1 MSVIVFN
8 THENAMYADTITS
21 LSSGCAYDGHKV
33 AFHEFDN
40 GWKLLLGKIGV
51 PAYYDP
57 VEQYVLSLL
66 SIYAAE
72 EVLEIKDFNGRKIL
86 PMEPRLQEHHL
97 GMMDAF
103 NKHLDGEGDF
113 SFLIALTDG
122 TDTALGVMHNTL
134 GITWGVSP
142 LNRRRDFV
150 LGSPMVTSAYNSV
163 PEFNLAEEVPTYKK
177 LEQINNIQFLG
188 VAENN
193 YIRYTFD
200 GHYSKVMLWENSR
213 DQP

>member
-1 MSVIVFN
+1 
-8 THENAMYADTITS
+8 MYADTVTS
-21 LSSGCAYDGHKV
+21 LGSGCAYDCHKV
-33 AFHEFDN
+33 TFHEFDN

-72 EVLEIKDFNGRKIL
+72 EILEIKDFNGRKIL
-86 PMEPRLQEHHL
+86 PTEPKLQEYHL
-97 GMMDAF
+97 GTLEAF
-103 NKHLDGEGDF
+103 DKLLNGEGDF
-113 SFLIALTDG
+113 GFLLALTDG
-122 TDTALGVMHNTL
+122 TNTALGVMHNTL

-142 LNRRRDFV
+142 LNGRRDLV
-150 LGSPMVTSAYNSV
+150 LGSPIVTSAYNAT
-163 PEFNLAEEVPTYKK
+163 PEFDLGEDVPTYER

-193 YIRYTFD
+193 YYRYTFD
-200 GHYSKVMLWENSR
+200 GHYSKVMLWKNVR
-213 DQP
+213 GRP